1 MRTLVFLFL
10 IFSISSC
17 DSDQKSNNLNDGLKL
32 PYLGEKK
39 IVDGVEVPHTI
50 SDFEF
55 MDQDSNI
62 INNATFKDKI
72 YVVDFFFTH
81 CPTICPKVKQ
91 QMLRIYEKYEND
103 DRVVLLSHTIDTP
116 RDTVPRLKVYANRL
130 EAKTD
135 KWHFVT
141 GDKDKI
147 YQMAKEYFISA
158 REDEDAPGGYDHS
171 GSLIVVDKNRH
182 VRTFCNGLKED
193 EVSRMMNDMDKL
205 LNET

>member
-1 MRTLVFLFL
+1 M
-10 IFSISSC
+10 
-17 DSDQKSNNLNDGLKL
+17 
-32 PYLGEKK
+32 
-39 IVDGVEVPHTI
+39 VDGVEVPHTI

-62 INNATFKDKI
+62 INNATFNDKI

-130 EAKTD
+130 EVKTD

-147 YQMAKEYFISA
+147 YEMAKEYFITA

-182 VRTFCNGLKED
+182 VRTFCNGLNEE

-205 LNET
+205 LDET